1 MRVALLLGSLATA
14 AWASRSETSKSDCE
28 LNYWRKARGG
38 EDSNNARRG
47 RNQTVSMSNG
57 WYKRLFTA
65 LFDLDLAFYNDKKVL
80 DIGCGPRGSL
90 EFLAG
95 VARATVCV
103 DPLALNYSALGAW
116 SHSMVYVGAPAEV
129 VPLAS
134 SSFDVVSSLNSIDH
148 VESHARVLA
157 EVARLLRPGGMFL
170 LYTHVGLPP
179 TPCEPSSVRAGF
191 ESDAANAGL
200 RAHSVRYYVTNETGA
215 NPSHLIKAIST
226 GAAAPVSA
234 ADVERLVSIPNFKHA
249 QAVGHRKGND
259 AMGRPRRIGSLI
271 GMFEKK
277 I

>member
-1 MRVALLLGSLATA
+1 M
-14 AWASRSETSKSDCE
+14 
-28 LNYWRKARGG
+28 
-38 EDSNNARRG
+38 
-47 RNQTVSMSNG
+47 Q
-57 WYKRLFTA
+57 
-65 LFDLDLAFYNDKKVL
+65 VL

-200 RAHSVRYYVTNETGA
+200 RGHSVRYYVTNKTGG
-215 NPSHLIKAIST
+215 NPVNLIKAIST

-234 ADVERLVSIPNFKHA
+234 ADVERLVSN
-249 QAVGHRKGND
+249 RKGND
-259 AMGRPRRIGSLI
+259 AMGRPRRMGSLI